1 MADKNVVKYVANESI
16 MLVSS
21 DLKQMR
27 LFIQRLY

>member
-1 MADKNVVKYVANESI
+1 MADKNVVKYVESI

-27 LFIQRLY
+27 LFIQSLY

>member
-1 MADKNVVKYVANESI
+1 MADKNVVKYVESI

>member
-1 MADKNVVKYVANESI
+1 MADKNVVKYVEKI